1 MAVGFLAGGI
11 PFSLIVGKLFARVD
25 IRTVADG
32 NPGATNVIRAAGW
45 KAGVPAIILDISKG
59 YLPVALARHYGLA
72 DWALVPVA
80 LAPILGHAFS
90 PFLKFHGGKALGA
103 TGGV

>member
-1 MAVGFLAGGI
+1 MNSVLFWMAVGFLAGGI

-45 KAGVPAIILDISKG
+45 KVGASAVILDISN
-59 YLPVALARHYGLA
+59 
-72 DWALVPVA
+72 
-80 LAPILGHAFS
+80 
-90 PFLKFHGGKALGA
+90 
-103 TGGV
+103 